1 MSKMING
8 VDIDRLVGTIEAIKA
23 DPEVA
28 AFQFRLTNRW
38 AGGGENHS
46 KIEGLHGA
54 KQELKHS
61 TNFEVT
67 NDETPVLLGN
77 DRAPNPV
84 EHVLSALAGCLTTSL
99 TYHAAARG
107 IPVGSIS
114 SRLEGDLDLR
124 GFLGLSKDVRRGFR
138 SIKVSFDIGGDLTGA
153 QKQELIQLA
162 QQFSPV
168 FDIVSNGVPVIV
180 QVDTAV
186 PTAVNKRNG

>member
-8 VDIDRLVGTIEAIKA
+8 VDVERLVGTIDAIKA
-23 DPEVA
+23 DSEVA
-28 AFQFRLTNRW
+28 TFQFRLTNKW
-38 AGGGENHS
+38 AGGGENRS

-54 KQELKHS
+54 KQELRHA
-61 TNFEVT
+61 TAFEVT

-84 EHVLSALAGCLTTSL
+84 EHVLSALAGCLTTSM

-107 IPVGSIS
+107 IVVGSIS
-114 SRLEGDLDLR
+114 TRLEGDLDLR

-138 SIKVSFDIGGDLTGA
+138 SIRVSFDIGGDLTA
-153 QKQELIQLA
+153 PQKQELIQLA

-168 FDIVSNGVPVIV
+168 FDIVTNGVPVSV
-180 QVDTAV
+180 QVDTAGRNR
-186 PTAVNKRNG
+186 PTAA

>member
-1 MSKMING
+1 MGKMING
-8 VDIDRLVGTIEAIKA
+8 VDVERLVGTIEAVKA

-28 AFQFRLTNRW
+28 AFQFRLTNKW

-54 KQELKHS
+54 KQELRHAAA
-61 TNFEVT
+61 FEVT
-67 NDETPVLLGN
+67 NNETPVLLGN

-84 EHVLSALAGCLTTSL
+84 EHLLSALAGCLTTSM

-107 IPVGSIS
+107 IAVGSIS
-114 SRLEGDLDLR
+114 TRLEGDLDLR

-138 SIKVSFDIGGDLTGA
+138 SIRVSFDIGGDLTAA

-168 FDIVSNGVPVIV
+168 FDIVTNGVPVSV
-180 QVDTAV
+180 QVDASAGGRPDRGV
-186 PTAVNKRNG
+186 K